1 MDWTVETRCGN
12 KNDGVT
18 IVTFETVIRMVNGNC
33 KCDGDIIISDDGVI
47 PKYFTAHSYLRIIS
61 HLIRACTLGTW
72 RL

>member
-33 KCDGDIIISDDGVI
+33 KCDGERIISDVGVI
-47 PKYFTAHSYLRIIS
+47 PKYFTAHSYNFAPI
-61 HLIRACTLGTW
+61 
-72 RL
+72 